1 MAEQCLDGGALL
13 HDCSIAQKCYTDIG
27 QKENTG
33 FKFYKVS
40 RLPVQDL
47 QIQLLP
53 GRWPIWELLLC
64 TELLCQVLTLPP
76 WKVWRISMQNISTC
90 RTLRRGFCYHP
101 HPMSGST
108 VSVGLQPSGANGSWE
123 LTLSFVVR
131 REVIW
136 NISSVSVCC
145 RRFIWVNISGFTP
158 RVWFLGGYFVFCSST
173 VQNCFCS
180 CWRLR
185 KPSTLSSQKRCS
197 FPGIF
202 LQF

>member
-1 MAEQCLDGGALL
+1 MAEQYLDGGALF
-13 HDCSIAQKCYTDIG
+13 HDCSIAQKCYMDIG

-40 RLPVQDL
+40 RLRVQDL

-64 TELLCQVLTLPP
+64 TELLCQVLTLPLWEV
-76 WKVWRISMQNISTC
+76 WKVTVQKSACAWHWGEAFVIIPIPC
-90 RTLRRGFCYHP
+90 LRFNCQHC
-101 HPMSGST
+101 
-108 VSVGLQPSGANGSWE
+108 LQPSGANGSWE

-131 REVIW
+131 RKVIW
-136 NISSVSVCC
+136 NISNVSVCC
-145 RRFIWVNISGFTP
+145 WRFIWVSISGFTL
-158 RVWFLGGYFVFCSST
+158 RGWFLGGDFGFCSST

-180 CWRLR
+180 CWRLHE
-185 KPSTLSSQKRCS
+185 PFMLSSQRCCS

-202 LQF
+202 LQV

>member
-1 MAEQCLDGGALL
+1 MAEQYLDGGALF
-13 HDCSIAQKCYTDIG
+13 HDCSIAQKCYMDIG

-40 RLPVQDL
+40 RLRVQDL

-64 TELLCQVLTLPP
+64 TELLCQVLTLPLWEV
-76 WKVWRISMQNISTC
+76 WKVTVQKSACAGRLLLSSPS
-90 RTLRRGFCYHP
+90 HV
-101 HPMSGST
+101 SGST
-108 VSVGLQPSGANGSWE
+108 VSAGLQPSGANGSWE

-131 REVIW
+131 RKVIW
-136 NISSVSVCC
+136 NISNVSVCC
-145 RRFIWVNISGFTP
+145 WGFIWVSISGFTL
-158 RVWFLGGYFVFCSST
+158 RGWFLGGRDFGFYSST

-185 KPSTLSSQKRCS
+185 EPFMLSSQRCCS

-202 LQF
+202 LQV